1 MDCVALWDE
10 SSEERIY
17 RRFIR
22 DNSNVMSLS
31 DQSFV
36 QNFRLSKEAFMYVLN
51 SIKGEMKSP
60 TRATAIPDIIK
71 VATTLKFLAQG
82 AYQHLIGQDHRAGLA
97 QQTVSSCLWEVC
109 SAIEKVL
116 CPKHIVFSMSS
127 EEQQDANR
135 RFYETCGIPGVVG
148 AVDGTH
154 IQMIR
159 PSNDEHLFFNR
170 KLKHSINAMVIC
182 DHKMQIRAVNGRFGG
197 ASHDSHIW
205 NLSGEREYLK
215 TAYENGDSGQRILG
229 DSGYPLEP
237 WLLTPYR
244 NSTED
249 SDEHFFN
256 QKHSKGRSLIER
268 VFGVLKGRFRCLL
281 ASRELHYAPEKVVQI
296 LNACCALHNI
306 CIMFKVHPPS
316 LEIEQEQVNMVN
328 IENVENLSFGNIAR
342 RIRDQIKNDMIAT
355 RNSV

>member
-1 MDCVALWDE
+1 MDSVALWDE
-10 SSEERIY
+10 SSEERIS

-22 DNSNVMSLS
+22 DKSNIMSLS

-82 AYQHLIGQDHRAGLA
+82 AYQHLIGQGHRAGLA
-97 QQTVSSCLWEVC
+97 QQTVSSE
-109 SAIEKVL
+109 EVL

-127 EEQQDANR
+127 EEKQDANR
-135 RFYETCGIPGVVG
+135 SFYETCGIPGVVG
-148 AVDGTH
+148 AVDETH

-170 KLKHSINAMVIC
+170 KLKHSRNAIVIC

-197 ASHDSHIW
+197 ASHDSRIW

-215 TAYENGDSGQRILG
+215 TAYENGDSVL
-229 DSGYPLEP
+229 Y
-237 WLLTPYR
+237 LLV
-244 NSTED
+244 
-249 SDEHFFN
+249 
-256 QKHSKGRSLIER
+256 LI
-268 VFGVLKGRFRCLL
+268 
-281 ASRELHYAPEKVVQI
+281 
-296 LNACCALHNI
+296 
-306 CIMFKVHPPS
+306 
-316 LEIEQEQVNMVN
+316 
-328 IENVENLSFGNIAR
+328 
-342 RIRDQIKNDMIAT
+342 
-355 RNSV
+355 